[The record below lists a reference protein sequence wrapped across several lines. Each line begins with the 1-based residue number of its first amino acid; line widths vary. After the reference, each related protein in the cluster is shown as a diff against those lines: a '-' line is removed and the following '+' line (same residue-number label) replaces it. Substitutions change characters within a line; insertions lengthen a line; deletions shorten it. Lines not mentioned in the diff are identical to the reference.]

1 MLKKFLV
8 AALLALP
15 ICVSAQDLK
24 FATVNLQAIFQVMP
38 ETSAA
43 NAAIQEK
50 AKQYEDENL
59 KMREELEKKDN
70 EYAAEREILPENI
83 RVRREQEL
91 QEISQRME
99 NFMEVARNDIQQQQ
113 EQLIAPIQEKLMGA
127 VKEVATEGNY
137 VYVLDEAQVVFKG
150 TMTEDI
156 TPKVKAKLGIQ

>member
-38 ETSAA
+38 ETAAA
-43 NAAIQEK
+43 NVAIQEK

-59 KMREELEKKDN
+59 KMREELEKKYN
-70 EYAAEREILPENI
+70 EYATERETLPENI
-83 RVRREQEL
+83 RVRREQEI

-99 NFMEVARNDIQQQQ
+99 NFMEVARNDLQQQQ

-137 VYVLDEAQVVFKG
+137 VYVLDEAQIVFKG

>member
-38 ETSAA
+38 ETTAA
-43 NAAIQEK
+43 NVAIQEK

-59 KMREELEKKDN
+59 KMREELEKKYN
-70 EYAAEREILPENI
+70 EYATERETLPENI
-83 RVRREQEL
+83 RVRREQEI

-99 NFMEVARNDIQQQQ
+99 NFMEVARNDLQQQQ

>member
-59 KMREELEKKDN
+59 KMREELEKKYN

>member
-38 ETSAA
+38 ETAAA
-43 NAAIQEK
+43 NVAIQEK

-59 KMREELEKKDN
+59 KMREELEKKYN
-70 EYAAEREILPENI
+70 EYATERETLPENI
-83 RVRREQEL
+83 RVRREQEI

-99 NFMEVARNDIQQQQ
+99 NFMEVARNDLQQQQ